1 MKKVLI
7 SFLLLLFL
15 VSCSY
20 KIYNFHSKERV
31 LLSKHVCL
39 EEEKIEFTYNDG
51 SYYQY
56 ELTYYTKEDM
66 YMLIQYE
73 TSINNE
79 IILIYYDYNFIIY
92 SIILDEELN
101 GVTVEK
107 EHFIYTNT
115 K

>member
-1 MKKVLI
+1 MKKILIILI
-7 SFLLLLFL
+7 SLLFL

-39 EEEKIEFTYNDG
+39 EEERVEFTYDDG
-51 SYYQY
+51 SYYEC
-56 ELTYYTKEDM
+56 ELTYYTNKDTDE
-66 YMLIQYE
+66 LIQYE

-79 IILIYYDYNFIIY
+79 IIIIYYDNDFIIY
-92 SIILDEELN
+92 SIILDVDLN
-101 GVTVEK
+101 GVTVER
-107 EHFIYTNT
+107 EYFIYTKN

>member
-56 ELTYYTKEDM
+56 ELIYYTKKDM
-66 YMLIQYE
+66 DMLIQYE
-73 TSINNE
+73 TSMDNE
-79 IILIYYDYNFIIY
+79 VIITYYDYKFIVY

-101 GVTVEK
+101 GITVER
-107 EHFIYTNT
+107 EYFIYTNT